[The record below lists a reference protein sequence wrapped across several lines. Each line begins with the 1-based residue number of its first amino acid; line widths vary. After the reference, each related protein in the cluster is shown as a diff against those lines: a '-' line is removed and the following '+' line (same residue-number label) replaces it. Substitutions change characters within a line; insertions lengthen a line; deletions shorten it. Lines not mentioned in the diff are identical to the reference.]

1 MNPSLFEATFHNLI
15 GAIETGYGKVAFDRP
30 DFEFT
35 RKLQNSAKYFAAR
48 KTILQTIQLTSL
60 AIDEEKGT
68 SRPFGEFRKL
78 SKGIIGNYNKDWLK
92 TEYTTA
98 VMSARS
104 ARDWQ
109 DYVANQDIYPNL
121 EYLRTVSPNPRESHL
136 RYVGIIRSI
145 NDSFWKTHYPPLDW
159 VCSCGVKSTDAKVT
173 AVPEDI
179 DTTDPVTPALQ
190 NNPAQTGQLFNVM
203 ASSYGE
209 KTAEIPDATIA
220 KELRVHIL
228 PKMNFYIPAYQNKNG
243 GSLEIHPAVDEAEFK
258 ENTSLGFI
266 LAKNNYK
273 VKVEP
278 KRFVE
283 NQKEPDLKVNEEPTE
298 IKNIS
303 TENAF
308 NSAIKRANKQE
319 VSTVVVT
326 HNPDVI
332 TRQKLTK
339 AIAESLSNQEKHKN
353 IKKVIIHYEGTNELV
368 ELQRNETIHRDKIY
382 QKLK

>member
-1 MNPSLFEATFHNLI
+1 MFEASFKNLV

-30 DFEFT
+30 DFVFT
-35 RKLQNSAKYFAAR
+35 RKLQDSAKYFAAR

-60 AIDEEKGT
+60 VIDEEKGT
-68 SRPFGEFRKL
+68 SRSFREFKKL
-78 SKGIIGNYNKDWLK
+78 AKGIVGNYNQDWLK
-92 TEYTTA
+92 TEYNTA
-98 VMSARS
+98 LASARS

-109 DYVANQDIYPNL
+109 DYVENQDLYPNL
-121 EYLRTVSPNPRESHL
+121 EYLRTVSPNPRPEHL
-136 RYVGIIRSI
+136 VYVGTIRPI
-145 NDSFWKTHYPPLDW
+145 NDLFWHTHYPPISW
-159 VCSCGVKSTDAKVT
+159 GCSCSVKSTDSEPT
-173 AVPEDI
+173 QVPQDI
-179 DTTDPVTPALQ
+179 DTTDPVSPALQ

-209 KTAEIPDATIA
+209 KTAEIPDETIA
-220 KELRVHIL
+220 KELRVHVL
-228 PKMNFYIPAYQNKNG
+228 PNMNFYIPAYQNKNG
-243 GSLEIHPAVDEAEFK
+243 GSLEIHPAVDEQEFK
-258 ENTSLGFI
+258 ENTSIGFV

-303 TENAF
+303 TANAF

-332 TRQKLTK
+332 TRKKLTE
-339 AIAESLSNQEKHKN
+339 AIAQTLGNHDKHKN
-353 IKKVIIHYEGTNELV
+353 IKKVIIHYSNNNELV
-368 ELQRNETIHRDKIY
+368 EFKRSETKHRDIIFK
-382 QKLK
+382 KLK